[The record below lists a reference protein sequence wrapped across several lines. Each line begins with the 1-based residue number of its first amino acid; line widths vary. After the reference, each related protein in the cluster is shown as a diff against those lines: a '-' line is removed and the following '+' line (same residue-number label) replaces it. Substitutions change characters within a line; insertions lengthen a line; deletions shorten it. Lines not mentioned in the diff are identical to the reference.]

1 MALTPRKM
9 LRHRHRRLIRPHLLI
24 ITDNTY
30 ICNIMKKVYKTGFTT
45 KTVTLLSPLL
55 VLLFIGVFIYA
66 CVNTSYTGNR
76 LGAILFF
83 GFITLIFLCL
93 SVYCFMEMKDTV
105 TLTDNAIKFHIHRQR
120 FPYSLKTIDDQIRW
134 KDIRDLSLYEP
145 STHSTVLLLK
155 LNSGEIKEY
164 DIGHMEGM
172 LKYDIK
178 SHIEP
183 EQLYEKA
190 IEADD
195 DLPDDDTGSATDGPG
210 PIAKAKKNTLLW
222 LAGSLI
228 VGIAGTVLIAFDRLP
243 GLGFILVLLCLFA
256 GSLCLFRYY
265 KLISMHIV
273 PKLVSNG
280 HLVTALGAFLLLCLF
295 VAAIFFLIR

>member
-1 MALTPRKM
+1 M
-9 LRHRHRRLIRPHLLI
+9 I
-24 ITDNTY
+24 IADNTY

-55 VLLFIGVFIYA
+55 VLLFIGVFIDA

-83 GFITLIFLCL
+83 GFITLVFLCL

-145 STHSTVLLLK
+145 SAHSTVLLLK

-172 LKYDIK
+172 LKYAIK
-178 SHIEP
+178 SHLAP
-183 EQLYEKA
+183 EHLYEKA
-190 IEADD
+190 IEAED
-195 DLPDDDTGSATDGPG
+195 DLPDDDTGSAKEG
-210 PIAKAKKNTLLW
+210 PIARAEKNSLLW
-222 LAGSLI
+222 LAGSII
-228 VGIAGTVLIAFDRLP
+228 VGIAGTVLIAFDRLTR
-243 GLGFILVLLCLFA
+243 LGFILVLICLFA
-256 GSLCLFRYY
+256 GSLCLYRYFM
-265 KLISMHIV
+265 LIKMHV
-273 PKLVSNG
+273 DPKRVSKG
-280 HLVTALGAFLLLCLF
+280 RLITALGAFLLLCLF
-295 VAAIFFLIR
+295 VAAVIFLIR

>member
-1 MALTPRKM
+1 MSR
-9 LRHRHRRLIRPHLLI
+9 HLLI
-24 ITDNTY
+24 IADNTY

-55 VLLFIGVFIYA
+55 VLLFIGVFIDA

-83 GFITLIFLCL
+83 GFITLVFLCL

-145 STHSTVLLLK
+145 SAHSTVLLLK

-172 LKYDIK
+172 LKYAIK
-178 SHIEP
+178 SHLAPVIPDNKDIED
-183 EQLYEKA
+183 EDE
-190 IEADD
+190 D
-195 DLPDDDTGSATDGPG
+195 DLADDDTGSMTNAPG
-210 PIAKAKKNTLLW
+210 PIAKAKKNSILW

-228 VGIAGTVLIAFDRLP
+228 VGIAGIVLLAFDRLP

-256 GSLCLFRYY
+256 GSLCLYRYFM
-265 KLISMHIV
+265 LIKMHV
-273 PKLVSNG
+273 DPKRVSKG
-280 HLVTALGAFLLLCLF
+280 RLITALGAFLLLCLF
-295 VAAIFFLIR
+295 VAAVIFLIR